1 MPTVSPNYQQK
12 GKPNPYYTMKGN
24 IKQQVLALVND
35 KEGAMIEEQVKQ
47 DLSSKI
53 AAAYERNKKL
63 IQQKRGLPKQ
73 PKQMS
78 KNEITQHA
86 RREANKKKL
95 TDIVFKCVDD
105 IDGDE
110 IKKFGNGS
118 YKFQVCKAGNGHQQL
133 PYGIVVTKDK
143 VQGHLGMT
151 TRKDSTAS
159 SNVNELLSVY
169 FLDNPDMTPQQLE
182 NHCSTQSG
190 STGVLHGEGTPVTF
204 AELAELIDKD
214 ATPDRDINI
223 GRHNAIAIKSDIKG
237 KAVATKYWVPRGKPT
252 GISPKTPSDVILQFA
267 DGTFL
272 GYSNKI
278 ASGTD
283 ATPKFNTN
291 LNAFY
296 KKMDDSG
303 QLSAVQGLMDSA
315 WSTAATTVT
324 ATNAKTALD
333 NFNIA
338 GEPYSESGST
348 KSFAGIADAFRED
361 HLNFYAKDFYYPFRN
376 ALITSFSKHLESPA
390 NLVYF
395 LQTIYFYTYDD
406 PRSSY
411 TPCPYKLLVGNPSG
425 SSKITNVSDN
435 AELKGLLFNSNP
447 SALTS
452 ITGTYDGTSQSFKVA
467 FKYNK
472 KSVNIPI
479 TMRTRTAGGWQG
491 KSLYI
496 NTPGVKFL

>member
-1 MPTVSPNYQQK
+1 MPTVSPLYQQR

-24 IKQQVLALVND
+24 IKQIVLGLVNE
-35 KEGAMIEEQVKQ
+35 KEGAMIEEREIQSMTTRIEQ
-47 DLSSKI
+47 
-53 AAAYERNKKL
+53 AYERNKEFIKAG
-63 IQQKRGLPKQ
+63 RGMPKQ
-73 PKQMS
+73 PS
-78 KNEITQHA
+78 KNKIKQDA
-86 RREANKKKL
+86 RQVANKQKL

-110 IKKFGNGS
+110 LKKFGNGS
-118 YKFQVCKAGNGHQQL
+118 YKFQICKAGANHEQL

-143 VQGHLGMT
+143 VQGHFGMT

-182 NHCSTQSG
+182 THCSTQRG

-204 AELAELIDKD
+204 AELAELIDRD

-223 GRHNAIAIKSDIKG
+223 GRHNATAIKSDIKG
-237 KAVATKYWVPRGKPT
+237 KTVATKYWVPRGKPT

-278 ASGTD
+278 AAGTD

-296 KKMDDSG
+296 KKMEDGG
-303 QLSAVQGLMDSA
+303 QLSQVQGLMDAA
-315 WSTAATTVT
+315 WNQAAGTITGE
-324 ATNAKTALD
+324 NAKPALD
-333 NFNIA
+333 ALDIS

-348 KSFAGIADAFRED
+348 KSFATIAEAFRED
-361 HLNFYAKDFYYPFRN
+361 KLNFYAKDFYYVFRN
-376 ALITSFSKHLESPA
+376 ALIKSFANYLQTSA

-395 LQTIYFYTYDD
+395 LRTIYFYTYDD

-411 TPCPYKLLVGNPSG
+411 TPCPYKLLVGSPSG

-435 AELKGLLFNSNP
+435 AALKGLLFNSNP
-447 SALTS
+447 SALTNIS
-452 ITGTYDGTSQSFKVA
+452 GTYDGTSQSFKMS

-472 KSVNIPI
+472 KTVNIPI

>member
-376 ALITSFSKHLESPA
+376 ALITSFSKHLESAA
-390 NLVYF
+390 NLAVSYTH
-395 LQTIYFYTYDD
+395 LTLPTIY
-406 PRSSY
+406 
-411 TPCPYKLLVGNPSG
+411 
-425 SSKITNVSDN
+425 
-435 AELKGLLFNSNP
+435 
-447 SALTS
+447 
-452 ITGTYDGTSQSFKVA
+452 
-467 FKYNK
+467 
-472 KSVNIPI
+472 SV
-479 TMRTRTAGGWQG
+479 
-491 KSLYI
+491 
-496 NTPGVKFL
+496 

>member
-1 MPTVSPNYQQK
+1 MVTVSPLYQQR
-12 GKPNPYYTMKGN
+12 GRPNPYYTMKQN
-24 IKQQVLALVND
+24 IEQTVLKLVND
-35 KEGAMIEEQVKQ
+35 LEGDLVEEQVKQ
-47 DLSSKI
+47 DLTTRMER
-53 AAAYERNKKL
+53 AYEENKSE
-63 IQQKRGLPKQ
+63 IRQKRGLPKH
-73 PKQMS
+73 KIMS
-78 KNEITQHA
+78 KSEISQKAKSQA
-86 RREANKKKL
+86 RSKKY
-95 TDIVFKCVDD
+95 THIVFKSVDD
-105 IDGDE
+105 VDGD
-110 IKKFGNGS
+110 II
-118 YKFQVCKAGNGHQQL
+118 YKPDRGTYLFQVCKYANGHDPL
-133 PYGIVVTKDK
+133 PYGIKVSKDK
-143 VQGHLGMT
+143 IQGHFGMT

-169 FLDNPDMTPQQLE
+169 FLDNPDMNPQELE
-182 NHCSTQSG
+182 KHCTAQSG

-223 GRHNAIAIKSDIKG
+223 GRNNAKAIRKDIKG
-237 KAVATKYWVPRGKPT
+237 KAVGTKYWVPRGKPT

-267 DGTFL
+267 DGTFR

-278 ASGTD
+278 AAGKD

-291 LNAFY
+291 LNAYY
-296 KKMDDSG
+296 KKMEDGG
-303 QLSAVQGLMDSA
+303 QLSAVQGLMDAA
-315 WSTAATTVT
+315 WNEAAGTVSGE
-324 ATNAKTALD
+324 NAKPALD

-348 KSFAGIADAFRED
+348 KSFAGIADAFRSD
-361 HLNFYAKDFYYPFRN
+361 KLNFYTKDFYYPFRN
-376 ALITSFSKHLESPA
+376 ALITSFAKHLESSA

-411 TPCPYKLLVGNPSG
+411 TPCPYKLLIGQESG
-425 SSKITNVSDN
+425 SSTIKDVSDN
-435 AELKGLLFNSNP
+435 IELKGLLFNSDP
-447 SALTS
+447 SKLTS
-452 ITGTYDGTSQSFKVA
+452 ISGTYDGTSQSFKMA

-472 KSVNIPI
+472 KTVNIPI

>member
-1 MPTVSPNYQQK
+1 MPTVSPLYQQR
-12 GKPNPYYTMKGN
+12 GRPNPYYTMKGN
-24 IKQQVLALVND
+24 IKQIVLKLVND
-35 KEGAMIEEQVKQ
+35 KEGAIIEEQVIQ
-47 DLSSKI
+47 SMTERI
-53 AAAYERNKKL
+53 AQAYERNKEFIKAG
-63 IQQKRGLPKQ
+63 RGLPKQ
-73 PKQMS
+73 PS
-78 KNEITQHA
+78 KNEVKQKA
-86 RREANKKKL
+86 RLEANKKKL

-105 IDGDE
+105 VDGDIIYE
-110 IKKFGNGS
+110 PDRGT
-118 YKFQVCKAGNGHQQL
+118 YLFQVCKASNGHVQL
-133 PYGIVVTKDK
+133 PYGIKVSKDK
-143 VQGHLGMT
+143 IQGHLGMT

-169 FLDNPDMTPQQLE
+169 FLDNPDMEPQELE
-182 NHCSTQSG
+182 RHCTTQSG

-204 AELAELIDKD
+204 AELADLIDKD
-214 ATPDRDINI
+214 ATEKRDINI
-223 GRHNAIAIKSDIKG
+223 GRNNAIAIKKDIKG
-237 KAVATKYWVPRGKPT
+237 KIVATKYWVPRGKPT
-252 GISPKTPSDVILQFA
+252 GISPKTPSDVILKFT

-296 KKMDDSG
+296 KKMDDGG

-315 WSTAATTVT
+315 WATAAGTVT
-324 ATNAKTALD
+324 ATNAKAALD

-348 KSFAGIADAFRED
+348 RSFSNIADSFRD
-361 HLNFYAKDFYYPFRN
+361 DGLNFYAKDFYYPFRN
-376 ALITSFSKHLESPA
+376 SLITSFAKHLETSA

-435 AELKGLLFNSNP
+435 LELKGLLFNSDA
-447 SALTS
+447 SKLSS
-452 ITGTYDGTSQSFKVA
+452 ISGSYDGTSQSFKMT

-472 KSVNIPI
+472 KTVSIPI